1 MALPKEMTR
10 SSKSTTAISL
20 WLSVVIDICIDWKQ
34 SFPQVAEEMCEAA
47 EKRLRSAFPNMA
59 IDISRFKEGQEKA
72 IGNGVQ
78 IV

>member
-1 MALPKEMTR
+1 
-10 SSKSTTAISL
+10 
-20 WLSVVIDICIDWKQ
+20 
-34 SFPQVAEEMCEAA
+34 MCEAA